1 MRIPAH
7 EVLFIGQDRCPE
19 FDCPQ
24 TLPEELNILLCL
36 LDGAE
41 RRLKLQ
47 VKLNAVGTDVRPEE
61 RDPVR
66 CHALHSSS

>member
-24 TLPEELNILLCL
+24 TLPEELSILLCL

-41 RRLKLQ
+41 RRMELQ
-47 VKLNAVGTDVRPEE
+47 VKINGVGTDVKRAE
-61 RDPVR
+61 RDSVR
-66 CHALHSSS
+66 CHRAV

>member
-24 TLPEELNILLCL
+24 TLPKEFNILLCL

-41 RRLKLQ
+41 RRLQLQ
-47 VKLNAVGTDVRPEE
+47 GRINSIRPNLGREVIGASASE
-61 RDPVR
+61 QSK
-66 CHALHSSS
+66 H

>member
-19 FDCPQ
+19 FDCRQ
-24 TLPEELNILLCL
+24 TLPEELSILLCL

-47 VKLNAVGTDVRPEE
+47 VKINAVGPDVRPEKH
-61 RDPVR
+61 DPVP
-66 CHALHSSS
+66 CHAAA